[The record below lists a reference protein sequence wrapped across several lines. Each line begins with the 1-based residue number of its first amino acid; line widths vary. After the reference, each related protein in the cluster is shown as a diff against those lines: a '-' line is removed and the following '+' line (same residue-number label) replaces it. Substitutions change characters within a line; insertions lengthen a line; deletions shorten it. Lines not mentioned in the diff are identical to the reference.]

1 MLFALASLAALAL
14 AAGDTPDVPANDP
27 ALVACMAHASNT
39 GQFRAIASDE
49 LAADEAFLENVEG
62 SWCSDEASNYWSLAH
77 QEARVELGLPEE
89 GLPGPGQQELAEANM
104 HRLLGEAWAAAAP
117 LRADPPPQSKEQR
130 AKFMLVWNLD
140 NMDEDTPVG
149 LASKPA
155 ILCAA
160 KALKADPA
168 LLRPM
173 GTNGGTIDAATIDRR
188 FATCEYGQAVDK
200 VAALTAEGLPGY
212 SPAEYRQMAEK
223 TLGTMLFY
231 ASLAQGN

>member
-1 MLFALASLAALAL
+1 VLFALASLAALAL
-14 AAGDTPDVPANDP
+14 AAGETADVPANDP

-39 GQFRAIASDE
+39 GRFRAIASDE
-49 LAADEAFLENVEG
+49 LGDDETFLDSVEG

-77 QEARVELGLPEE
+77 QEARAELGLPEE

-104 HRLLGEAWAAAAP
+104 HRMLGEAWASAAA
-117 LRADPPPQSKEQR
+117 LRADPPRQSEEER
-130 AKFMLVWNLD
+130 DRFLLVWNLD
-140 NMDEDTPVG
+140 NMGEDTAVG

-160 KALKADPA
+160 SALKDNP
-168 LLRPM
+168 LLIRKM
-173 GTNGGTIDAATIDRR
+173 AERGGSIDAASIDR
-188 FATCEYGQAVDK
+188 AYPSCGYGQAVGQ

-212 SPAEYRQMAEK
+212 ADDEYRQMAEQ

-231 ASLAQGN
+231 ASIAQGN